1 METSKQK
8 SADTSARNI
17 AQEMADF
24 AIETGEGV
32 TRIDLKRQ
40 GYTDEQ
46 IEQFSHEAAI
56 ISAERTT
63 RRVAA

>member
-1 METSKQK
+1 MKTSKQK
-8 SADTSARNI
+8 SDTSARNI

-46 IEQFSHEAAI
+46 IDQFSHEAAI
-56 ISAERTT
+56 ISAERAT